1 MSKSHSG
8 MLVVS
13 LLAVSTAA
21 FAVGTQTPSDVNK
34 GKTSYNGFT
43 EQEISAAIEVAN
55 KASNAK
61 DVTAIHQHLRELV
74 NCLAGQGQPGYD
86 ASIQDPC
93 RRMGHGALQDI
104 TPDSDEHRLVTQAFN
119 EAKNG
124 LAQQTVDS
132 ARDLASK
139 ALNDLE
145 DAQTQV
151 QQ

>member
-1 MSKSHSG
+1 MNKARIAI
-8 MLVVS
+8 
-13 LLAVSTAA
+13 LALSALTAA
-21 FAVGTQTPSDVNK
+21 SALAVGTQTPSDVHK
-34 GKTSYNGFT
+34 DKASYNGYVNRELT
-43 EQEISAAIEVAN
+43 AAINSAD

-61 DVTAIHQHLRELV
+61 DVTAIHQNLREVL

-86 ASIQDPC
+86 PSIQDPC
-93 RRMGHGALQDI
+93 RRMGRGALVDI

-124 LAQQTVDS
+124 LSQTTVDS

-145 DAQTQV
+145 NAQKDTEQ
-151 QQ
+151 